1 MMTPFNILAVAL
13 GGGLGASLRFLTS
26 HCIAGL
32 LPDLKFPLGTFLINV
47 IGCTCIGLVVGLS
60 TKHEVS
66 DTFRIFI
73 VTGILGG
80 FTTFSAFGLET
91 VTLVRGG
98 HFIDATA
105 YIVGSVAL
113 GCLAVFVSLLATE
126 SKLLTP

>member
-1 MMTPFNILAVAL
+1 MMTPFNILVVAL
-13 GGGLGASLRFLTS
+13 GGGLGASLRFIVN
-26 HCIAGL
+26 HCVIGTF
-32 LPDLKFPLGTFLINV
+32 PDLKFPLATFLINI
-47 IGCTCIGLVVGLS
+47 IGCACIGLVVGFS

-66 DTFRIFI
+66 ETFRVFI

-98 HFIDATA
+98 HFIEATA
-105 YIVGSVAL
+105 YIVGSVLL